1 MRKRYGATRFDDDA
15 GQGAAMFGPVLR
27 FFESGK
33 DREGL
38 HAEALGGSAA
48 WNAQMRESAAS
59 GYCTRVSALRMIA
72 CAIVF
77 DLASGA
83 PSRSTVTITWLDPL

>member
-59 GYCTRVSALRMIA
+59 STPAAVAALAGGRGPLSA
-72 CAIVF
+72 
-77 DLASGA
+77 
-83 PSRSTVTITWLDPL
+83 

>member
-48 WNAQMRESAAS
+48 LECTDAGIRCVGLLHPRERFAHD
-59 GYCTRVSALRMIA
+59 CLRNRLRP
-72 CAIVF
+72 C
-77 DLASGA
+77 LG
-83 PSRSTVTITWLDPL
+83 RSE